1 MLSRIQSNY
10 IFIVI
15 ISSLLWKS
23 RNYNF
28 KFITLI
34 LDFKKNE
41 KFYIHKGL
49 PGILVLSFS
58 FPRKEK
64 L

>member
-41 KFYIHKGL
+41 KFYIHKDL
-49 PGILVLSFS
+49 PSILVLSFS